1 MDRVGF
7 KMKLNPGAEAEY
19 RKRHDEI
26 WPELAALLTAR
37 GIRDY
42 TIFHDPETDIL
53 FAVFS
58 KAAGARL
65 DDLASEP
72 VMRRWWAHMADLMAT
87 HPDDEPIQSPLD
99 EVFHAD

>member
-7 KMKLNPGAEAEY
+7 KMHLNPGAQAEY

-26 WPELAALLTAR
+26 WPELSALLAAR

-42 TIFHDPETDIL
+42 TIFHDPGTDIL
-53 FAVFS
+53 FAVFK
-58 KAAGARL
+58 KAPGARL

-72 VMRRWWAHMADLMAT
+72 VMRRWWAHMADLMGT
-87 HPDDEPIQSPLD
+87 HPDQEPVQQPLV
-99 EVFHAD
+99 EVFHMD